1 MLRPTYEMKVITKM
15 IFCNLLLRRVF
26 ITTFAKKLDF
36 SFVTFLIG
44 FVVGPQF
51 ELSLRQA
58 IAVTPNFENLL
69 NHPIAII
76 FTLLTIL
83 AMWKIG
89 AAKKKIQ

>member
-1 MLRPTYEMKVITKM
+1 MTKPKKYFLTYGTSEFNLQKKHL
-15 IFCNLLLRRVF
+15 CNL
-26 ITTFAKKLDF
+26 AKKLDF